1 MKGAKS
7 HPRSEPKKCCG
18 AKKTLGRATWLRAT
32 VSGVH
37 PGPGEQ
43 ILLPPQRPVPP
54 GQGGVEAEN
63 GGGHGAGTGRTHR
76 GDTRTRPPPL
86 QGAHGGGQL
95 STTLREEKLRFTGTK
110 VGSSTSLG
118 RQRLVPGT
126 LADTGRCWS
135 HRVPILGSA
144 GEGQQAPRADNIAA
158 FDSKASE
165 SLPRRGSIWLPGS
178 AGGVSSL
185 LSKGGSEGWD
195 GMGHSSLQIWCHPL
209 QQENCSSPLTISI
222 FKSAR
227 SAGFLI
233 KLK

>member
-32 VSGVH
+32 VSGAH

-43 ILLPPQRPVPP
+43 ILLPPPKGQCPQGREEWRQSTEEGTER
-54 GQGGVEAEN
+54 GQGGHTE
-63 GGGHGAGTGRTHR
+63 GTQGHGHR
-76 GDTRTRPPPL
+76 PGK
-86 QGAHGGGQL
+86 GHGGGAAQHH
-95 STTLREEKLRFTGTK
+95 TEGGKTEVHGDK

>member
-1 MKGAKS
+1 MAPS
-7 HPRSEPKKCCG
+7 HGFGCSPWSWRANPAPPPPKASAPRAGRSG
-18 AKKTLGRATWLRAT
+18 GRAWRRARSGDREDTQRGHKDTATTPARGTWGGSSAPRRGKT
-32 VSGVH
+32 EVH
-37 PGPGEQ
+37 
-43 ILLPPQRPVPP
+43 
-54 GQGGVEAEN
+54 
-63 GGGHGAGTGRTHR
+63 
-76 GDTRTRPPPL
+76 GD
-86 QGAHGGGQL
+86 
-95 STTLREEKLRFTGTK
+95 K